1 MFTVRKFLFP
11 VLLLVLPLSLHAQ
24 NYPEMTGIWKGHIR
38 IVTSPNLSSDDLAA
52 RGVIISE
59 VDLELTI
66 IAQDGEVFIGTSR
79 LSSMARGADSIHVYG
94 AIRSTGR
101 EGLFIDSLG
110 GHGQLWFEDS
120 NNFEYCYSSLG
131 VESIVSYCAKLQKE

>member
-1 MFTVRKFLFP
+1 MVTVRKFFFSILI
-11 VLLLVLPLSLHAQ
+11 LVLPLSLHAQ
-24 NYPEMTGIWKGHIR
+24 NYPDMAGVWKGHIR

-79 LSSMARGADSIHVYG
+79 LSNMERGADPIHVYG

-110 GHGQLWFEDS
+110 GHGQLWFEDN
-120 NNFEYCYSSLG
+120 NNFEYCYSSLR
-131 VESIVSYCAKLQKE
+131 VESIVSYCAKLQRE